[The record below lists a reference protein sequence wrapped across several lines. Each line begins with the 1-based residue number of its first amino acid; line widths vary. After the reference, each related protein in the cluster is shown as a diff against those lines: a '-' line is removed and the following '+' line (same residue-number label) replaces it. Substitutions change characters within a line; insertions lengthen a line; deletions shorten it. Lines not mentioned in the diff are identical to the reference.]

1 MRTVA
6 MLSDIQG
13 QPASLRQ
20 VCAHQFGAG
29 ASDLQTAA
37 VILSRAHRIVFT
49 GMGSSFFAALPAV
62 RHLAAHGV
70 VAEAMETA
78 ELLHFGLETVH
89 EGTAVV
95 LVSRSGET
103 IEAVRVLPELLRR
116 GVEVIGITNV
126 AGSELAREST
136 CSVFLN
142 SLPDRMIAVQSYSAT
157 LAVLL
162 LLAEAALGRPLDSFR
177 GSLDETCGLLDA
189 SIPSAVGQGEAWV
202 EFLRETRV
210 VHLMGRGPSLA
221 SVHEG
226 ALLFNEAARTP
237 SAAMSGAQFRHGPVE
252 IVDSRLRAIVFASQP
267 ATRTL
272 DLALASDL
280 EAMGAGVRVCA
291 APGAPAPFQ
300 PLIEIVPVQVAAC
313 ALAVSKGL
321 DPGDFRFAA
330 LVTATESGFQG
341 PGASA

>member
-29 ASDLQTAA
+29 ASGLQTAA
-37 VILSRAHRIVFT
+37 AVLSNARRIVFT

-62 RHLAAHGV
+62 HHLAAHGV

-103 IEAVRVLPELLRR
+103 VEAIRVLPELLKR
-116 GVEVIGITNV
+116 GAKVIGVTNV

-136 CSVFLN
+136 WSIFLH
-142 SLPDRMIAVQSYSAT
+142 SLPDRMVAVQSYSAS

-162 LLAEAALGRPLDSFR
+162 LLAEAALRRPLDSFLV
-177 GSLDETCGLLDA
+177 SLDETCKSLEA
-189 SIPSAVGQGEAWV
+189 AIPSAIAQSEAWV
-202 EFLRETRV
+202 EFLREARV

-221 SVHEG
+221 SAHEG

-237 SAAMSGAQFRHGPVE
+237 SAPMSGAQFRHGPVE
-252 IVDSRLRAIVFASQP
+252 IVDSRLRGIVFASQP
-267 ATRTL
+267 TTRTL

-280 EAMGAGVRVCA
+280 EAMGAGVRVCD

-300 PLIEIVPVQVAAC
+300 PLVEIVAVQVAAC

-321 DPGDFRFAA
+321 DPGDFRFAT
-330 LVTATESGFQG
+330 LVTASESGFQG
-341 PGASA
+341 PGAKN

>member
-1 MRTVA
+1 MKTVA

-29 ASDLQTAA
+29 ASDLRTAA
-37 VILSRAHRIVFT
+37 VILSEARRIIFT

-62 RHLAAHGV
+62 HHLAAHGV

-78 ELLHFGLETVH
+78 ELLHFGLETVR

-103 IEAVRVLPELLRR
+103 VEAMRVLPELFKR
-116 GVEVIGITNV
+116 GAKVIGVTNV
-126 AGSELAREST
+126 AGSALAHEST
-136 CSVFLN
+136 CSIFLN
-142 SLPDRMIAVQSYSAT
+142 SLLDRMVAVQSYSAS

-162 LLAEAALGRPLDSFR
+162 LLAEAALRRSLDSFR
-177 GSLDETCGLLDA
+177 GSLEDTCGLLEA
-189 SIPSAVGQGEAWV
+189 ALPSAVAQSEAWV
-202 EFLRETRV
+202 EFLREARV

-226 ALLFNEAARTP
+226 ALLFNEAART
-237 SAAMSGAQFRHGPVE
+237 SSVAISGAQFRHGPVE

-280 EAMGAGVRVCA
+280 EAMGAIVRVCD
-291 APGAPAPFQ
+291 APGVPAPFQ
-300 PLIEIVPVQVAAC
+300 PLVEIVPVQVAAC
-313 ALAVSKGL
+313 ALALSKGL
-321 DPGDFRFAA
+321 DPGDFRFAT

-341 PGASA
+341 PGAKN

>member
-1 MRTVA
+1 MSTVA

-20 VCAHQFGAG
+20 VCAYRFGAG

-37 VILSRAHRIVFT
+37 AILSSSRRIVFT
-49 GMGSSFFAALPAV
+49 GMGSSFFAVLPAV
-62 RHLAAHGV
+62 HHLAAYGV

-78 ELLHFGLETVH
+78 ELLHFGLETVNA
-89 EGTAVV
+89 GAAVV

-103 IEAVRVLPELLRR
+103 VEAIRLLPELLRR
-116 GVEVIGITNV
+116 GAKVIGVTNV
-126 AGSELAREST
+126 AGSALAREST
-136 CSVFLN
+136 CSIFLN
-142 SLPDRMIAVQSYSAT
+142 SLPDRMVAVQSYSAS

-162 LLAEAALGRPLDSFR
+162 LLAEATLRRPLDSFR
-177 GSLDETCGLLDA
+177 GSLDETCGLLEA
-189 SIPSAVGQGEAWV
+189 AIPTAVAQSEAWV
-202 EFLRETRV
+202 EFLREAGV

-237 SAAMSGAQFRHGPVE
+237 SAAISGAQFRHGPVE
-252 IVDSRLRAIVFASQP
+252 IVDGRLRAIVFASQP

-280 EAMGAGVRVCA
+280 EAMGASVRVCD

-300 PLIEIVPVQVAAC
+300 PLLEIVPVQVAAC

-321 DPGDFRFAA
+321 DPGDFRFAT
-330 LVTATESGFQG
+330 LVTATESGFRG
-341 PGASA
+341 PGARS

>member
-1 MRTVA
+1 MSTVA

-20 VCAHQFGAG
+20 VCAYQFGAG
-29 ASDLQTAA
+29 ASDLQIAAA
-37 VILSRAHRIVFT
+37 VLSEARRIVFT

-62 RHLAAHGV
+62 HRLAAHGV

-78 ELLHFGLETVH
+78 ELLHFGLETVNA
-89 EGTAVV
+89 GTAVV

-103 IEAVRVLPELLRR
+103 VEAMRVLPELLRR
-116 GVEVIGITNV
+116 GAKVIGVTNV
-126 AGSELAREST
+126 AGSGLAREST
-136 CSVFLN
+136 CSILLN
-142 SLPDRMIAVQSYSAT
+142 SRPDRMVAVQSYSAS

-162 LLAEAALGRPLDSFR
+162 LLAEAALRRPLDSFR
-177 GSLDETCGLLDA
+177 VSLVATCGLLDA
-189 SIPSAVGQGEAWV
+189 AIPSAVEQGEAWV
-202 EFLRETRV
+202 DFLREARA

-237 SAAMSGAQFRHGPVE
+237 SAPMSGAQFRHGPVE

-280 EAMGAGVRVCA
+280 DAMGAGVRICD

-300 PLIEIVPVQVAAC
+300 PIVEIVAVQVAAC

-330 LVTATESGFQG
+330 LVTAAESGFPG
-341 PGASA
+341 PGAKS